1 MGGEVQKPVPS
12 REGLN
17 DQALQIENVPS
28 RRDDMGISSVGGTL
42 RCPVAHCERWNIEKC
57 RADRMMAH
65 AIYGREHDRIG
76 LLVQS
81 FLRET
86 FHSQNWH
93 SQRIEP

>member
-1 MGGEVQKPVPS
+1 
-12 REGLN
+12 
-17 DQALQIENVPS
+17 
-28 RRDDMGISSVGGTL
+28 
-42 RCPVAHCERWNIEKC
+42 
-57 RADRMMAH
+57 MAH